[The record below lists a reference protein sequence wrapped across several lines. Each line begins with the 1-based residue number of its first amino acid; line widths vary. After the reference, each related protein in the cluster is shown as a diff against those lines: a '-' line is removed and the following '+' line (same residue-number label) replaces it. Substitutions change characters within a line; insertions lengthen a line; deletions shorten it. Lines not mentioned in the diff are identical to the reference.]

1 VRSFWPASA
10 SAFLVLLAFGA
21 SAAGSSSAVSLS
33 LPAGPSIV
41 RADGNVVAA
50 VVPGNRKGRCDEILL
65 WRVGG
70 KPKPITTIENCDDSA
85 FLDGI
90 DELALAGQTAL
101 WEETNGGNNLELSI
115 SKATLARPKAQ
126 DVSYVENGSGAAGDP
141 GGDWT
146 GSLVGHSRLLAYA
159 SWTECDQAGA
169 GYARPC
175 AKGVP
180 DLYAQH
186 LHVVGGRIIHFGPD
200 AIFPLWTDGRAILVE
215 HDDKTLVLLDAHG
228 RVLWRHS
235 AVPGLVG
242 ALFQGSQLVTLTWNR
257 LLVWKLPRMTP
268 VRSFPLVRAKRV
280 LEDLDGGVAVLG
292 SKGTTHLIRLTD
304 GRGVTFT
311 NAAHAQLEPQGLV
324 FGSGSSIRF
333 VPRSQIRFGH

>member
-1 VRSFWPASA
+1 MRSFWPASA
-10 SAFLVLLAFGA
+10 SGFLVLLALGA
-21 SAAGSSSAVSLS
+21 SAAGSSSVVSLP
-33 LPAGPSIV
+33 LAAGPSIV

-50 VVPGNRKGRCDEILL
+50 VVPGNRKGRCDEIVL

-70 KPKPITTIENCDDSA
+70 KPRTIKTIENCDDSA
-85 FLDGI
+85 FLDGT
-90 DELALAGQTAL
+90 DELALAGQTTL

-146 GSLVGHSRLLAYA
+146 GALVGHGSLLAYA
-159 SWTECDQAGA
+159 SWKECDQADA

-186 LHVVGGRIIHFGPD
+186 LDVVGGRVIHYGPD
-200 AIFPLWTDGRAILVE
+200 AIFPLWTDGHAILVE
-215 HDDKTLVLLDAHG
+215 HEDRTLVLLDAHG

-242 ALFQGSQLVTLTWNR
+242 AVFQGSQLVTLTRSR
-257 LLVWKLPRMTP
+257 LSVWRLPRMTP
-268 VRSFPLVRAKRV
+268 VRSFPLARAKRV

-292 SKGTTHLIRLTD
+292 SKGTTHLIRLSD
-304 GRGVTFT
+304 GRGVTFSH
-311 NAAHAQLEPQGLV
+311 AAHAQLEPQGLV
-324 FGSGSSIRF
+324 FGSGASIRF